1 MVPSAVGSPARC
13 SEPSKGGRAP
23 RCGRDITK
31 QGKDGT
37 NSGFD
42 LELIKAVK
50 GVVKIPVIASSG
62 AGRPEHF
69 VEVFEGTEAEAA
81 LGAGIF
87 HHGEY
92 TVGQVKTVLAE
103 KGFLVREAEKEIGE
117 EE

>member
-13 SEPSKGGRAP
+13 SEPSKGLGA
-23 RCGRDITK
+23 GEILLNSID
-31 QGKDGT
+31 KDGT

-87 HHGEY
+87 HRGEY
-92 TVGQVKTVLAE
+92 TVGQVKTALAE